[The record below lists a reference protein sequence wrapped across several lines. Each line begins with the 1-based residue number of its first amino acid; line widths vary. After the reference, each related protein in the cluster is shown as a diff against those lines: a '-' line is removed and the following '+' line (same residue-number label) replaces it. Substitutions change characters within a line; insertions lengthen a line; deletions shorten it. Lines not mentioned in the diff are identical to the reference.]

1 MSLDLDLN
9 DLELSPELIMKLSTL
24 PEDDSNID
32 FESMGIDV
40 SSLQTQIESL
50 LRDSLVSSI
59 QNQADALSTVDMTHP
74 VCLGFYFLLILVTFF
89 AWKSRVWVA
98 VVFSIFCVGV
108 IGFSDFLNVF
118 LRENV
123 GDFWGLFEVNPFDFG
138 GIFMMVAVLQPL
150 LIFLGL
156 LCIRI
161 IYVGCVAIFG
171 KKKVVLKSENEKK
184 NEKKNE
190 KNKKD

>member
-9 DLELSPELIMKLSTL
+9 DLELSPELITKLSTL

-40 SSLQTQIESL
+40 SSLRNQIESL
-50 LRDSLVSSI
+50 LRDSLVNSI
-59 QNQADALSTVDMTHP
+59 QNQADALSAVDMTHP
-74 VCLGFYFLLILVTFF
+74 VCLGFYFLLILLTFLV
-89 AWKSRVWVA
+89 WKCRVWVA
-98 VVFSIFCVGV
+98 VVISILCVGV

-118 LRENV
+118 LGENL

-150 LIFLGL
+150 LVFLGL
-156 LCIRI
+156 LCVRI
-161 IYVGCVAIFG
+161 IYAGFVAIFG
-171 KKKVVLKSENEKK
+171 KKKVVLKND
-184 NEKKNE
+184 NE
-190 KNKKD
+190 KNKKNKKD